1 MPEVIVVNLAW
12 ITSMYNHLR
21 VAKSNVWNVEIN
33 TYDLGKADA
42 LQASMRQIDDVMQ
55 SLNKVIINPEKY
67 MLNR

>member
-1 MPEVIVVNLAW
+1 MPEVIAVNLAW

-21 VAKSNVWNVEIN
+21 VAKSNVWNVELT

-42 LQASMRQIDDVMQ
+42 LQTSMRQIDEVLQ
-55 SLNKVIINPEKY
+55 SLNKVVSNPEKY